1 MVKYNLTS
9 INNWKIR
16 RRLGDKEMKT
26 INVFHYD
33 AFTNK
38 PNMGNPAGVVLE
50 ADGLTEEEMQ
60 RIAEKVGFN
69 ETAFVLSSEVA
80 DIRMRYFTPGFE
92 MNLCGHG
99 TVGTI
104 YALRERGLLEEKT
117 NLTIETKAGV
127 LPIQIGANENGETFI
142 KMRQAAP
149 QFKDFAGSK
158 QELAHSIGLEVT
170 DLDASVPIVYGSTGN
185 WTVIVPIK
193 NLDACERMKPNNDK
207 FPSVLKEI
215 SNASIHPLCMET
227 YDAEAKMHG
236 RHFSSPYSGTIED
249 PVTGTASGVMGAYYA
264 TYLEKDFDHE
274 LELIV
279 EQGQEI
285 NKDGRVMVYVTKDVE
300 NDNLQIDIAGTAVY
314 VKEFEISI

>member
-1 MVKYNLTS
+1 
-9 INNWKIR
+9 
-16 RRLGDKEMKT
+16 MKT

-38 PNMGNPAGVVLE
+38 PNMGNPAGIVLD

-69 ETAFVLSSEVA
+69 ETTFVLSSEVG

-92 MNLCGHG
+92 MDLCGHG

-104 YALRERGLLEEKT
+104 FALRERGLLEEKAS
-117 NLTIETKAGV
+117 LTIETKAGI
-127 LPIQIGANENGETFI
+127 LPIQIGVNENGETFI

-149 QFKDFAGSK
+149 QFKEFTGSK
-158 QELAHSIGLEVT
+158 EKLAHSIGLEVN
-170 DLDASVPIVYGSTGN
+170 DLDVSLPIVYGSTGN
-185 WTVIVPIK
+185 WTVIVPVK
-193 NLDACERMKPNNDK
+193 NLDVCERMKPNNEV

-215 SNASIHPLCMET
+215 PNASIHPICLET
-227 YDAEAKMHG
+227 YDEKVHMHG
-236 RHFSSPYSGTIED
+236 RHFSSAYAGTIED

-264 TYLEKDFDHE
+264 TYVEKDFDHE
-274 LELIV
+274 MELIV

-285 NKDGRVMVYVTKDVE
+285 HKDGRVTVYITKDVE
-300 NDNLQIDIAGTAVY
+300 SEKLQIDIAGTAVY
-314 VKEFEISI
+314 VKEFEVLI

>member
-1 MVKYNLTS
+1 
-9 INNWKIR
+9 
-16 RRLGDKEMKT
+16 MKN

-38 PNMGNPAGVVLE
+38 QNMGNPAGIVLD

-69 ETAFVLSSEVA
+69 ETSFVLYSEVA

-92 MNLCGHG
+92 MDLCGHG

-127 LPIQIGANENGETFI
+127 LPIQIGVNEKGETFI
-142 KMRQAAP
+142 KMRQAVP
-149 QFKDFAGSK
+149 KFKDFTGSK
-158 QELAHSIGLEVT
+158 EELAHSIGLNVN
-170 DLDASVPIVYGSTGN
+170 DLDVSLPIVYGSTGN

-193 NLDACERMKPNNDK
+193 NLDACERMKPNTDA

-215 SNASIHPLCMET
+215 PNASIHPVCLET
-227 YDAEAKMHG
+227 YDEKVQMHG
-236 RHFSSPYSGTIED
+236 RHFSSAYAGTIED

-264 TYLEKDFDHE
+264 TYLDKNFDHE

-285 NKDGRVMVYVTKDVE
+285 NKDGRVTVYVTKHVE

-314 VKEFEISI
+314 VKEFEVLI

>member
-1 MVKYNLTS
+1 
-9 INNWKIR
+9 
-16 RRLGDKEMKT
+16 MKT

-38 PNMGNPAGVVLE
+38 PNMGNPAGIVLD

-69 ETAFVLSSEVA
+69 ETSFVLSSEVA
-80 DIRMRYFTPGFE
+80 DIRMRYFTPGYE
-92 MNLCGHG
+92 MDLCGHG

-104 YALRERGLLEEKT
+104 YALRERGLLEEKAS
-117 NLTIETKAGV
+117 LTIETKAGI
-127 LPIQIGANENGETFI
+127 LPIQIVINENGETFI

-158 QELAHSIGLEVT
+158 EELARSIGLEVN
-170 DLDASVPIVYGSTGN
+170 DLDVSLPIIYGSTGN

-193 NLDACERMKPNNDK
+193 NLNACERMKPNNAA

-215 SNASIHPLCMET
+215 PNASIHPICLET
-227 YDAEAKMHG
+227 YDEKVHMHG
-236 RHFSSPYSGTIED
+236 RHFSSAYAGTIED

-264 TYLEKDFDHE
+264 TYVEKDFDHE
-274 LELIV
+274 MELIV

-285 NKDGRVMVYVTKDVE
+285 HKDGRVTVYVTKDVE
-300 NDNLQIDIAGTAVY
+300 SEKLQIDIAGTAVY
-314 VKEFEISI
+314 VKEFEVSI

>member
-1 MVKYNLTS
+1 
-9 INNWKIR
+9 
-16 RRLGDKEMKT
+16 MKN

-38 PNMGNPAGVVLE
+38 QNMGNPAGIVLD

-69 ETAFVLSSEVA
+69 GTSFVLYSEVA

-92 MNLCGHG
+92 MDLCGHG

-127 LPIQIGANENGETFI
+127 LPIQIGVNEKGETFI
-142 KMRQAAP
+142 KMRQAVP
-149 QFKDFAGSK
+149 KFKDFTGSK
-158 QELAHSIGLEVT
+158 EELAHSIGLNVN
-170 DLDASVPIVYGSTGN
+170 DLDVSLPIVYGSTGN

-193 NLDACERMKPNNDK
+193 NLDACERMKPNTDA

-215 SNASIHPLCMET
+215 PNASIHPVCLET
-227 YDAEAKMHG
+227 YDEKVQMHG
-236 RHFSSPYSGTIED
+236 RHFSSAYAGTIED

-264 TYLEKDFDHE
+264 TYLDKNFDHE

-285 NKDGRVMVYVTKDVE
+285 NKDGRVTVYVTKHVE

>member
-1 MVKYNLTS
+1 
-9 INNWKIR
+9 
-16 RRLGDKEMKT
+16 MKT

-38 PNMGNPAGVVLE
+38 PNMGNPAGIVLE
-50 ADGLTEEEMQ
+50 ADGLTEEDMQ

-69 ETAFVLSSEVA
+69 ETSFILSSEVA

-92 MNLCGHG
+92 MDLCGHG

-117 NLTIETKAGV
+117 NLTIETKAGI

-158 QELAHSIGLEVT
+158 EELAHSIGLEVT

-193 NLDACERMKPNNDK
+193 NLDACERMKPKNEA

-215 SNASIHPLCMET
+215 PKASIHPVCLET
-227 YDAEAKMHG
+227 YDEQVQMHG
-236 RHFSSPYSGTIED
+236 RHFSSPYAGTIED
-249 PVTGTASGVMGAYYA
+249 PVTGTASGVMGAYYER
-264 TYLEKDFDHE
+264 YLKKDFDHE

>member
-1 MVKYNLTS
+1 
-9 INNWKIR
+9 
-16 RRLGDKEMKT
+16 MKT

-38 PNMGNPAGVVLE
+38 PNMGNPAGIVLE
-50 ADGLTEEEMQ
+50 ADGLTEEDMQ

-69 ETAFVLSSEVA
+69 ETSFVLSSEVA

-92 MNLCGHG
+92 MDLCGHG

-117 NLTIETKAGV
+117 NLTIETKAGI

-158 QELAHSIGLEVT
+158 EELAHSIGLEVT

-193 NLDACERMKPNNDK
+193 NLDACERMKPKNEA

-215 SNASIHPLCMET
+215 PKASIHPVCLET
-227 YDAEAKMHG
+227 YDEQVQMHG
-236 RHFSSPYSGTIED
+236 RHFSSPYAGTIED

-285 NKDGRVMVYVTKDVE
+285 NKDGRVTVYVTKDVE
-300 NDNLQIDIAGTAVY
+300 NDN
-314 VKEFEISI
+314 

>member
-1 MVKYNLTS
+1 
-9 INNWKIR
+9 
-16 RRLGDKEMKT
+16 MKT

-38 PNMGNPAGVVLE
+38 PNMGNPAGIVLD

-69 ETAFVLSSEVA
+69 ETSFVLSSEVA
-80 DIRMRYFTPGFE
+80 DIRMRYFTPGYE
-92 MNLCGHG
+92 MDLCGHG

-104 YALRERGLLEEKT
+104 YALRERGLLEEKAS
-117 NLTIETKAGV
+117 LTIETKAGI
-127 LPIQIGANENGETFI
+127 LPIQIGVNENGETFI

-149 QFKDFAGSK
+149 QFKEFTGSK
-158 QELAHSIGLEVT
+158 EELAHSIGLEVN
-170 DLDASVPIVYGSTGN
+170 DLDVSLPIVYGSTGN

-193 NLDACERMKPNNDK
+193 NLDACERMKPNNEM

-215 SNASIHPLCMET
+215 PNASIHPICLET
-227 YDAEAKMHG
+227 YDEKVHMHG
-236 RHFSSPYSGTIED
+236 RHFSSAYAGTIED

-264 TYLEKDFDHE
+264 TYVEKDFDRE
-274 LELIV
+274 IELIV

-285 NKDGRVMVYVTKDVE
+285 HKDGRVTVYITKDVE
-300 NDNLQIDIAGTAVY
+300 SEKLQIDIAGTAVY
-314 VKEFEISI
+314 VKEFEVLI

>member
-1 MVKYNLTS
+1 
-9 INNWKIR
+9 
-16 RRLGDKEMKT
+16 MKT

-38 PNMGNPAGVVLE
+38 PNMGNPAGIVLE
-50 ADGLTEEEMQ
+50 ADGLTEEDMQ

-69 ETAFVLSSEVA
+69 ETSFVLSSEVA

-92 MNLCGHG
+92 MDLCGHG

-104 YALRERGLLEEKT
+104 YALRERGLLEEKA
-117 NLTIETKAGV
+117 NLTIETKAGI

-158 QELAHSIGLEVT
+158 EELAHSIGLEVT

-193 NLDACERMKPNNDK
+193 NLDACERMKPKNEA

-215 SNASIHPLCMET
+215 PKASIHPVCLET
-227 YDAEAKMHG
+227 YDEQVQMHG
-236 RHFSSPYSGTIED
+236 RHFSSPYSGMIED

-264 TYLEKDFDHE
+264 TYLEKDFDRE

-285 NKDGRVMVYVTKDVE
+285 NKDGRVTVYVTKDVE

>member
-1 MVKYNLTS
+1 
-9 INNWKIR
+9 
-16 RRLGDKEMKT
+16 MKT

-38 PNMGNPAGVVLE
+38 PNMGNPAGIVLD

-69 ETAFVLSSEVA
+69 ETTFVLSSEVG

-92 MNLCGHG
+92 MDLCGHG

-104 YALRERGLLEEKT
+104 FALRERGLLEEKAS
-117 NLTIETKAGV
+117 LTIETKAGI
-127 LPIQIGANENGETFI
+127 LPIQIGVNENGETFI

-149 QFKDFAGSK
+149 QFKEFTGSK
-158 QELAHSIGLEVT
+158 EELAHSIGLEVN
-170 DLDASVPIVYGSTGN
+170 DLDVSLPIVYGSTGN
-185 WTVIVPIK
+185 WTVIVPVK
-193 NLDACERMKPNNDK
+193 NLDVCERMKPNNEV

-215 SNASIHPLCMET
+215 PNASIHPICLET
-227 YDAEAKMHG
+227 YDEKVHMHG
-236 RHFSSPYSGTIED
+236 RHFSSAYAGTIED

-264 TYLEKDFDHE
+264 TYVEKDFDHE
-274 LELIV
+274 MELIV

-285 NKDGRVMVYVTKDVE
+285 HKDGRVTVCVTKDVE
-300 NDNLQIDIAGTAVY
+300 NEKLQIDIAGTAVY
-314 VKEFEISI
+314 VKEFEVLL

>member
-1 MVKYNLTS
+1 
-9 INNWKIR
+9 
-16 RRLGDKEMKT
+16 MKT

-38 PNMGNPAGVVLE
+38 PNMGNPAGIVLE
-50 ADGLTEEEMQ
+50 ADGLTEEDMQ

-69 ETAFVLSSEVA
+69 ETSFVLSSEVA

-92 MNLCGHG
+92 MDLCGHG

-117 NLTIETKAGV
+117 NLTIETKAGI

-158 QELAHSIGLEVT
+158 EELAHSIGLEVT
-170 DLDASVPIVYGSTGN
+170 DLDTSVPIVYGSTGN

-193 NLDACERMKPNNDK
+193 NLDACERMKPKNEA

-215 SNASIHPLCMET
+215 PKASIHPVCLET
-227 YDAEAKMHG
+227 YDEQVQMHG
-236 RHFSSPYSGTIED
+236 RHFSSPYSGMIED

-264 TYLEKDFDHE
+264 TYLEKDFDRE

-285 NKDGRVMVYVTKDVE
+285 NKDGRVTVYVTKDVE

>member
-1 MVKYNLTS
+1 
-9 INNWKIR
+9 
-16 RRLGDKEMKT
+16 MKT

-38 PNMGNPAGVVLE
+38 PNMGNPAGIVLE
-50 ADGLTEEEMQ
+50 ADGLTEEDMQ

-69 ETAFVLSSEVA
+69 ETSFVLSSEVA

-92 MNLCGHG
+92 MDLCGHG

-117 NLTIETKAGV
+117 NLTIETKAGI

-158 QELAHSIGLEVT
+158 EELAHSIGLEVT

-193 NLDACERMKPNNDK
+193 NLDACERMKPKNEA

-215 SNASIHPLCMET
+215 PKASIHPVCLET
-227 YDAEAKMHG
+227 YDEQVQMHG

-249 PVTGTASGVMGAYYA
+249 PATGTASGVMGAYYA

-285 NKDGRVMVYVTKDVE
+285 NKDGRVTVYVTKDVE
-300 NDNLQIDIAGTAVY
+300 NEKLQIDIAGTAVY

>member
-1 MVKYNLTS
+1 
-9 INNWKIR
+9 
-16 RRLGDKEMKT
+16 MKT

-50 ADGLTEEEMQ
+50 ADGLTEGEMQ

-80 DIRMRYFTPGFE
+80 DIRMRFFTPRFE

-104 YALRERGLLEEKT
+104 FALRERGLLEEKS
-117 NLTIETKAGV
+117 NLTIETKAGI
-127 LPIQIGANENGETFI
+127 LPIQIAVNKNGETFI

-149 QFKDFAGSK
+149 QFKEFTGLK
-158 QELAHSIGLEVT
+158 EELAHSIGLEVN
-170 DLDASVPIVYGSTGN
+170 DVDVSLPIVYGSTGN
-185 WTVIVPIK
+185 WTVIVPVK
-193 NLDACERMKPNNDK
+193 KLDVCEKMKPNNK
-207 FPSVLKEI
+207 VFPSVLKEI
-215 SNASIHPLCMET
+215 PNASIHPVCLET
-227 YDAEAKMHG
+227 YDKQAQMHG
-236 RHFSSPYSGTIED
+236 RHFSSAYAGTIED

-274 LELIV
+274 MELIV
-279 EQGQEI
+279 EQGQEM
-285 NKDGRVMVYVTKDVE
+285 NKDGRVTVYVTKDIE
-300 NDNLQIDIAGTAVY
+300 NEKLQIDIAGTAVY
-314 VKEFEISI
+314 VKEFKVLI

>member
-1 MVKYNLTS
+1 
-9 INNWKIR
+9 
-16 RRLGDKEMKT
+16 MKT

-38 PNMGNPAGVVLE
+38 PNMGNPAGIVLE
-50 ADGLTEEEMQ
+50 ADGLTEEDMQ

-69 ETAFVLSSEVA
+69 ETSFVLSSEVA
-80 DIRMRYFTPGFE
+80 DIRVRYFTPGFE
-92 MNLCGHG
+92 MDLCGHG

-117 NLTIETKAGV
+117 NLTIETKAGI

-158 QELAHSIGLEVT
+158 EELAHSIGLEVT

-193 NLDACERMKPNNDK
+193 NLDACERMKPKNEA

-215 SNASIHPLCMET
+215 PRASIHPVCLET
-227 YDAEAKMHG
+227 YDEQVQMHG
-236 RHFSSPYSGTIED
+236 RHFSSPYAGTIED

>member
-1 MVKYNLTS
+1 
-9 INNWKIR
+9 
-16 RRLGDKEMKT
+16 MKT

-38 PNMGNPAGVVLE
+38 PNMGNPAGIVLD

-69 ETAFVLSSEVA
+69 ETTFVLSSEVG

-92 MNLCGHG
+92 MDLCGHG

-104 YALRERGLLEEKT
+104 FALRESGLLEEKAS
-117 NLTIETKAGV
+117 LTIETKAGI
-127 LPIQIGANENGETFI
+127 LPIQIGVNENGETFI

-149 QFKDFAGSK
+149 QFKEFTGSK
-158 QELAHSIGLEVT
+158 EELAHSIGLEVN
-170 DLDASVPIVYGSTGN
+170 DLDVSLPIVYGSTGN

-193 NLDACERMKPNNDK
+193 NLDVCERMKPNNEV

-215 SNASIHPLCMET
+215 PNASIHPICLET
-227 YDAEAKMHG
+227 YDEKVHMHG
-236 RHFSSPYSGTIED
+236 RHFSSAYAGTIED

-264 TYLEKDFDHE
+264 TYVKKDFDHE
-274 LELIV
+274 MELIV

-285 NKDGRVMVYVTKDVE
+285 HKDGRVTVYITKDVE
-300 NDNLQIDIAGTAVY
+300 NEKLQIDIAGTAVY
-314 VKEFEISI
+314 VKEFEVLL

>member
-1 MVKYNLTS
+1 
-9 INNWKIR
+9 
-16 RRLGDKEMKT
+16 MKT